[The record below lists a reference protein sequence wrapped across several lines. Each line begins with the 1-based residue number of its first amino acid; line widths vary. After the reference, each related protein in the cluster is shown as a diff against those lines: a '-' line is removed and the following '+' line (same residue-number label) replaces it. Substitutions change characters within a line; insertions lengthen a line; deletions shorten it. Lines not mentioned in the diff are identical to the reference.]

1 VSSSGSNVSFPISLC
16 CSSQKIKLACM
27 GLPAR
32 VFMHEDNA
40 LQQLRIDEPV
50 VNLPYRECL
59 KAMNHIENKVMRS

>member
-1 VSSSGSNVSFPISLC
+1 
-16 CSSQKIKLACM
+16 M